1 MNFSQNTPIF
11 LQIAQLVEQ
20 NIVKEQWA
28 EGERIA
34 STRELAVE
42 LSVNPATVMR
52 AYEHMTELGLVEQQR
67 GLGYFVMAGAK
78 ERIVEIRR
86 EEFFS
91 QTMPQFFE
99 QMQAVGVAID
109 EVYKFYTK

>member
-1 MNFSQNTPIF
+1 MNFSQNIPIF

-42 LSVNPATVMR
+42 LSVNPATVIR
-52 AYEHMTELGLVEQQR
+52 AYEYLTELSLIEQQR
-67 GLGYFVMAGAK
+67 GLGYFVMNGAK
-78 ERIVEIRR
+78 ERIMEIRR
-86 EEFFS
+86 EKFFA
-91 QTMPQFFE
+91 QTLPQFLE
-99 QMQAVGVAID
+99 QMQAARVTID
-109 EVYKFYTK
+109 EVYKFHTK